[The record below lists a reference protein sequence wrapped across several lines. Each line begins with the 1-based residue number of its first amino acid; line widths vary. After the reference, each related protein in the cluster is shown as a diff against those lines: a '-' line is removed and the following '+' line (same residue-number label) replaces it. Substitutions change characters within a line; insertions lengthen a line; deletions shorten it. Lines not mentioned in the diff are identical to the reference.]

1 MLLHF
6 CFYVIY
12 RRSIRGSLDEEIIR
26 NYERCFTRQE
36 DSDVKEFVYS
46 LYGIRKR
53 IASRPTKE
61 RLTLG
66 RENGTYDSWN

>member
-1 MLLHF
+1 MLY
-6 CFYVIY
+6 FYFHVIH
-12 RRSIRGSLDEEIIR
+12 RRLIRGSLNEEIIR

-36 DSDVKEFVYS
+36 DSNVVYS
-46 LYGIRKR
+46 HYGIRER

-61 RLTLG
+61 RLTLE